1 MNAVGKLIKV
11 DDLREQV
18 WKHEAKDFTTW
29 LADNLG
35 LLGHEIGIDLE
46 LREVEYRVGKYRLDI
61 LAHDVNN
68 DRIVAIENQLE
79 PTDHG
84 HLGQLITYV
93 ARCDAPGVGIWI
105 SKQINDEHK
114 AALEWL
120 NKKTDWYF
128 FGIEI
133 KLFKIDNS
141 LPAPYFDVIVK
152 PNQWVKTN
160 GSNGN
165 LSGRNLLYQDFF
177 QTLLEKFK
185 KEYPGITN
193 ASKGPMQSWCSIPS
207 GYTGLSFQWSFKIND
222 RFVIEL
228 YIDFSG
234 DPNRKDKNE
243 QFFNRLLE
251 NKDIIEKEIGEELI
265 WELLPNN
272 FSCRVCL
279 ELNNVS
285 IISIPDDL
293 FDFAIQKM
301 KLFRDTLIV
310 QIKSIMNAT

>member
-1 MNAVGKLIKV
+1 MNGVGKLIKV
-11 DDLREQV
+11 DDLKEEV
-18 WKHEAKDFTTW
+18 WRHEAKDFTPW
-29 LADNLG
+29 LSINLD
-35 LLGHEIGIDLE
+35 LLGQEIGVDLE
-46 LREVEYRVGKYRLDI
+46 LREVEYKIGNYRLDI

-68 DRIVAIENQLE
+68 NRIVAIENQLE
-79 PTDHG
+79 ATDHG

-93 ARCDAPGVGIWI
+93 ARYDEPGIGIWI

-133 KLFKIDNS
+133 KLFKIDDS

-160 GSNGN
+160 GSIGN
-165 LSGRNLLYQDFF
+165 PSGRNLLYQDFF

-193 ASKGPMQSWCSIPS
+193 ASKGPAQPWCSIPS
-207 GYTGLSFQWSFKIND
+207 GYNGLTFQWVFKGNN

-228 YIDFSG
+228 YIDFSA

-243 QFFNRLLE
+243 EFFNNLFE
-251 NKDIIEKEIGEELI
+251 NKETIEKAIGQELK
-265 WELLPNN
+265 WELSPNN

-279 ELNNVS
+279 ERNHVS

-310 QIKSIMNAT
+310 QIKSIMNAK